1 MLQTSKKTWTSKLRV
16 QVIKWQDTIKKL
28 LLQFHHPIWLTIHD
42 GKEQYLAIFV
52 LDRCRLIWS
61 FQRVCT
67 TAYYA
72 LINSIGSNWASPIS
86 CYSGK
91 KWRSELAIKQ
101 FFLLFSW
108 AARVI
113 INGHRYDY
121 HVKPYCLCYIKY
133 CCDPFKAYTTHFYP
147 FHDMKRTKLYR
158 LVWYTFCKIIF
169 MFVKQNSW
177 VRPIFFCFC
186 LVYQFLENFFFF
198 SWFPLLFQNSHNL
211 FSLFVF
217 LSHFSFYT

>member
-133 CCDPFKAYTTHFYP
+133 CCDPFKLILLIFIP
-147 FHDMKRTKLYR
+147 FMTWRELNYIDLFGIH
-158 LVWYTFCKIIF
+158 
-169 MFVKQNSW
+169 FVKL
-177 VRPIFFCFC
+177 FLC
-186 LVYQFLENFFFF
+186 L
-198 SWFPLLFQNSHNL
+198 
-211 FSLFVF
+211 
-217 LSHFSFYT
+217 